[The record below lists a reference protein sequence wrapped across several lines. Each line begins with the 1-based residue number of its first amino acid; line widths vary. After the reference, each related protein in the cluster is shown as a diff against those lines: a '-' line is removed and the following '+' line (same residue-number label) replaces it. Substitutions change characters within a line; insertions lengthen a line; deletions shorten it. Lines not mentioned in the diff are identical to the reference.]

1 MEDREPVATA
11 QVVPGLYNRQ
21 ERFRLAIVAIARRND
36 LDEEQRSASVL
47 ALRSEITDLATL
59 RYYKNGV
66 VQYVASPHAPYD
78 LALRMSILKAMSPDS
93 MSQVAM
99 YRKIIAEGALAGP
112 EKQALLAVLPD
123 VGS

>member
-21 ERFRLAIVAIARRND
+21 ERFRLAIVEIARRND

-47 ALRSEITDLATL
+47 ALRSEIKDLP
-59 RYYKNGV
+59 YYKNGV

-99 YRKIIAEGALAGP
+99 YRKIIAEGALPGL